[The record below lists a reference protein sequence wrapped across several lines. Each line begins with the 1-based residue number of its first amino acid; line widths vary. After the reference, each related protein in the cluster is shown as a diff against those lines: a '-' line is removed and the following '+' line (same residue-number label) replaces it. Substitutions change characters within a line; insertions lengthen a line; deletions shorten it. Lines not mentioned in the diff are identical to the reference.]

1 MEQILYI
8 VLGALLALL
17 GGFLTQRY
25 QNHILKKRE
34 DRELLLRALDVL
46 IDLEA
51 ILDALPAAR
60 EDVKKPCKEIF
71 ASARR
76 IQTKS
81 YYGLA
86 EKLIEFALKD
96 VKHTEEELNKLIDE
110 IRAEIS
116 KPFDI
121 FHRKEKK
128 FFEKVAEELREMREK
143 EESEKKMGE

>member
-1 MEQILYI
+1 MEQIFYI
-8 VLGALLALL
+8 VLGAILALL
-17 GGFLTQRY
+17 GGFLTQKY
-25 QNHILKKRE
+25 QNYILQKRE
-34 DRELLLRALDVL
+34 DRELLLKALDIL
-46 IDLEA
+46 IDLEP
-51 ILDALPAAR
+51 ILNALPVAR
-60 EDVKKPCKEIF
+60 EDVKKPCKAIF

-110 IRAEIS
+110 IRAEIC

-121 FHRKEKK
+121 FHRKERE
-128 FFEKVAEELREMREK
+128 FFKKVAKELREMRE
-143 EESEKKMGE
+143 EEKK